1 MSDRSNSW
9 TTSIIVGTII
19 ALIGIL
25 TGLYIADNARQQLAA
40 ATQQTEQQET
50 GTEKSA
56 SPTPQP
62 KAATLDELPPLDPME
77 PEAEVPAP
85 AEEPQEATQAEEPV
99 EEPTATPQEE
109 EQDTFEEVTPEEL
122 EELTP
127 EQTNDTVG

>member
-50 GTEKSA
+50 GT
-56 SPTPQP
+56 
-62 KAATLDELPPLDPME
+62 
-77 PEAEVPAP
+77 
-85 AEEPQEATQAEEPV
+85 
-99 EEPTATPQEE
+99 
-109 EQDTFEEVTPEEL
+109 
-122 EELTP
+122 
-127 EQTNDTVG
+127 